1 MRINQIL
8 MFNIKS
14 KSYLIAA
21 FEHHEL
27 NELFICF
34 KLLLL
39 TLRSQSNGF
48 RNSMVSQQ
56 SCFPDLMITF

>member
-1 MRINQIL
+1 MKINQIL

-14 KSYLIAA
+14 KSYLIVA

-27 NELFICF
+27 NELFSCF

-39 TLRSQSNGF
+39 TLRTTKVIASEIQWCLRSC
-48 RNSMVSQQ
+48 VSLP
-56 SCFPDLMITF
+56 S

>member
-1 MRINQIL
+1 MC
-8 MFNIKS
+8 NIKS

-39 TLRSQSNGF
+39 TLRTTRVMASEIQWCLSS
-48 RNSMVSQQ
+48 RVSLT
-56 SCFPDLMITF
+56 S

>member
-14 KSYLIAA
+14 KSYLIVA
-21 FEHHEL
+21 FEHHKL
-27 NELFICF
+27 NELFSCF

-39 TLRSQSNGF
+39 TLRTTRVIASEIQWCLS
-48 RNSMVSQQ
+48 SCVSLP
-56 SCFPDLMITF
+56 S

>member
-8 MFNIKS
+8 MCNIKS

-39 TLRSQSNGF
+39 TLRTTRVMASEIQWCLSS
-48 RNSMVSQQ
+48 RVSLT
-56 SCFPDLMITF
+56 S